1 MGVAERK
8 ARERNQRRLQ
18 IMDAAKRVFSQ
29 KGFNGATIEE
39 IAQEA
44 ELSPATLYLYFKNKN
59 ELYTSLNLRMLKYLC
74 ERVERVA
81 ARASGD
87 PAGRV
92 RSLARAMYDVY
103 RFDPLILTNV
113 FHMQSSDALRGLSP
127 EQAEEINLMATKA
140 LRTMAGIF
148 AQGMELGAFR
158 PCHPVAMA
166 DLVWAVFSGLVLWE
180 ESKRIF
186 NPAKNHLKPTLDLAM
201 DLLARGLSTN
211 PEAGTAPARGQ
222 AGRS

>member
-8 ARERNQRRLQ
+8 AREKSQRRLQ
-18 IMDAAKRVFSQ
+18 IMDAAKRVFSR
-29 KGFNGATIEE
+29 KGFGGTTIEE

-44 ELSPATLYLYFKNKN
+44 ELSPATLYIYFKNKN
-59 ELYTSLNLRMLKYLC
+59 ELYASLNLRMLKYLC

-81 ARASGD
+81 ARAGGD

-92 RSLARAMYDVY
+92 RGLAQAMYDVY

-113 FHMQSSDALRGLSP
+113 FHMQSSEALRGLSP
-127 EQAEEINLMATKA
+127 ELAQEINDMAA
-140 LRTMAGIF
+140 RGLRTMAGIF
-148 AQGMELGAFR
+148 SQGMDQGVFR
-158 PCHPVAMA
+158 RHHPVALA

-186 NPAKNHLKPTLDLAM
+186 DPGKNHLKPTLDLAM
-201 DLLARGLSTN
+201 DLLARGLSAQ
-211 PEAGTAPARGQ
+211 PEAEPGPARRRAGQ
-222 AGRS
+222 P